1 MAEPLVPKVDIR
13 LDLLP
18 FHKHCC
24 SDFISVEDERPPFSA
39 PLRKDF
45 ALFFDVATEMRESNL
60 HPLVNDLS
68 NLHQIL
74 RNFRDV

>member
-24 SDFISVEDERPPFSA
+24 SDFISVEDERPPFSM
-39 PLRKDF
+39 PLRNAF
-45 ALFFDVATEMRESNL
+45 ALFFDEAPEMRESNL
-60 HPLVNDLS
+60 HPLVDDLS
-68 NLHQIL
+68 
-74 RNFRDV
+74 D